1 MYSDFLNFK
10 LDMTSALLMEHAN
23 AVYRQHWDLDVR
35 GLRVLRLI
43 QACPDITPKEVSSRA
58 FLEKTLL
65 SKTLALLETRE
76 LISRAPH
83 PIDRRSVGLRTT
95 AEGSRIADESS
106 AVGSELEDQLVCA
119 LTSKERVAL
128 DGLLSK
134 LMESLLP
141 PS

>member
-10 LDMTSALLMEHAN
+10 LDMASALLMERAN
-23 AVYRQHWDLDVR
+23 DVYLQHWGLDVR

-43 QACPDITPKEVSSRA
+43 QACPDVTPKEISSRV

-65 SKTLALLETRE
+65 SKTLALLESRD

-83 PIDRRSVGLRTT
+83 PVDRRSVGLRTT
-95 AEGSRIADESS
+95 AAGSQIADDSS
-106 AVGSELEDQLVCA
+106 VVGSELEDQLVSA
-119 LTSKERVAL
+119 LSAKERAAL
-128 DGLLSK
+128 SGLLSK

-141 PS
+141 PP